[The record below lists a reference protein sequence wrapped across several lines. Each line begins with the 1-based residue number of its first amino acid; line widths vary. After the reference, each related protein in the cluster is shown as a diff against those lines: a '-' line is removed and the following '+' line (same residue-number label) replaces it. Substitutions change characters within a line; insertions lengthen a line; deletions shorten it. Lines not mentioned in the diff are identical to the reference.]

1 MKHNPY
7 KSFYCSACY
16 LQSARLSKS
25 ERITWLYMEE
35 QLLDALRAD
44 GGAAWLMQRLMPLVR
59 AGDMAPRAAADIAV
73 AYFLDHQ

>member
-1 MKHNPY
+1 M
-7 KSFYCSACY
+7 FLCVLLL

-25 ERITWLYMEE
+25 DRITWLYMEE

-44 GGAAWLMQRLMPLVR
+44 KGAAWMMSHLLPVVR